1 MTESVTAA
9 VARRDN
15 SPAALIE
22 RYKNDFATVLPS
34 HIKPDTWVR
43 LAQGALRRDPKLA
56 EAAAAD
62 PGSLMVALLDAAR
75 QGLEPGTEEYYLT
88 PRKTKGKLHVLGI
101 RGYQGE
107 IELIY
112 RAGAVSSV
120 IVEVVRE
127 KDVFNYA
134 PGRDDR
140 PRHEIDWT
148 APDRGA
154 LMLVYAYAV
163 MKDGAISKVIVL
175 NQAHIDK
182 AKESSQGADNDWS
195 PWKKHTEAM
204 WMKTA
209 IHRLQKF
216 VPTSAEYR
224 ASQLRAA
231 VEADN
236 LRRTVPATVEHVP
249 DARPTD
255 ADDHGQDYAGHAGE
269 PEPDATT
276 AAEDPLHYEADEIE
290 ESDGAA

>member
-1 MTESVTAA
+1 MSQSVTGA
-9 VARRDN
+9 VENRAN
-15 SPAALIE
+15 TPAALIE
-22 RYKNDFATVLPS
+22 KYKGDFATVLPS

-43 LAQGALRRDPKLA
+43 LAQGALRRDAKLA
-56 EAAAAD
+56 EAASCD
-62 PGSLMVALLDAAR
+62 PASLMHALLDAAR

-88 PRKTKGKLHVLGI
+88 ARKVRGKPTVLGI

-127 KDVFNYA
+127 KDEFNYR

-140 PRHEIDWT
+140 PDHEIDWDLQ
-148 APDRGA
+148 DRGE
-154 LMLVYAYAV
+154 LKLVYAYAV
-163 MKDGAISKVIVL
+163 MKDSAISKVIVL
-175 NQAHIDK
+175 NRGHIEK
-182 AKESSQGADNDWS
+182 AKETSEGSDKDWS
-195 PWKKHTEAM
+195 PWRKHEEAM

-224 ASQLRAA
+224 REQLRAA

-236 LRRTVPATVEHVP
+236 LRKPAS
-249 DARPTD
+249 DAPPLP
-255 ADDHGQDYAGHAGE
+255 QGE
-269 PEPDATT
+269 PEPEPVDITDAYVV
-276 AAEDPLHYEADEIE
+276 EDENPLHYEADEITE
-290 ESDGAA
+290 GS